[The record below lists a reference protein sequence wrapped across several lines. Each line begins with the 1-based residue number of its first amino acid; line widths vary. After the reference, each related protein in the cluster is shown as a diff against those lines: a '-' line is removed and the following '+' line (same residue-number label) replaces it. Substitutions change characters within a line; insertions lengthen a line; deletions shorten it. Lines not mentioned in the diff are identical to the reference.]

1 LCKTTNWEDKLKFV
15 GQLMREAIIMDDH
28 DNVENQGETK
38 EEPQVQRSFVLKRW
52 VVVATVLL
60 AALAIVATWSL
71 TRGSSQGS
79 IAGRPVPAP
88 PGESVPAPS
97 GGSPTGTTA
106 RAGET
111 VVTLSPEKLENA
123 QLKTAIVAE
132 QIDMPAEGS
141 AGIRT
146 TGTVESN
153 AYKEV
158 PVFPIAGGI
167 VRRIDVE
174 LGNSVVKGQTLATI
188 FSGELADAEAAYLKM
203 AAEVE
208 EHHQHHMRTIE
219 LVEIGA
225 ASREELEQ
233 TTRMRTNAEA
243 NLASARE
250 RLILLGLSEKQVD
263 EIRTTQKFSKPLI
276 AVESPGSGTLIGR
289 GVNTGEVVMMG
300 KEMFR
305 IANLS
310 SVWVIAQ
317 VYEKDFQ
324 AVRIGTPA
332 VITAAA
338 YSGRAFN
345 GRVSYIDPRV
355 DPQTRTAQIRVELA
369 NPREVLRLGMF
380 VDVNFNGAVQAATSP
395 QAVPTVPSSAV
406 QTIGS
411 KQIVFVA
418 TDQPGSFV
426 QREVSTGQEVNGILP
441 VYTGVNAGERV
452 VTEGSFLL
460 RAESLKLNPA
470 QSTSPASASSIPPV
484 DQSQIAA
491 RGSQSEPEVQA
502 VTVRVTDKGF
512 QPDRVELKR
521 GISARLTFVREIE
534 ETCATSVAIPE
545 FNIKRDLPVK
555 EPVVIDFLPAKAGV
569 FDFTCGMK
577 MLSGKIV
584 VR

>member
-1 LCKTTNWEDKLKFV
+1 
-15 GQLMREAIIMDDH
+15 MDDQ
-28 DNVENQGETK
+28 DNVENHGETK

-52 VVVATVLL
+52 VVVAIVLL
-60 AALAIVATWSL
+60 AALAIVAAWSL
-71 TRGSSQGS
+71 TRGSSQGP

-88 PGESVPAPS
+88 AEESVPGPD
-97 GGSPTGTTA
+97 GSPTGTAA
-106 RAGET
+106 RPGET
-111 VVTLSPEKLENA
+111 LVTLSPDKLANA
-123 QLKTAIVAE
+123 QLKIEVVVD
-132 QIDMPAEGS
+132 QMDMPAEGS
-141 AGIRT
+141 TGIRT

-158 PVFPIAGGI
+158 PVFPIVGGI

-188 FSGELADAEAAYLKM
+188 FSSELADAEAAYLKM

-233 TTRMRTNAEA
+233 TTRMRKNAEA

-263 EIRTTQKFSKPLI
+263 EIRIAQKISKPLI
-276 AVESPGSGTLIGR
+276 GVESPGSGTLIAR
-289 GVNTGEVVMMG
+289 SVNTGEVVMMG

-305 IANLS
+305 VADLS
-310 SVWVIAQ
+310 LVWVIAQ

-324 AVRIGTPA
+324 TVRIGTPA
-332 VITAAA
+332 LITASA
-338 YSGRAFN
+338 YPARAFK

-355 DPQTRTAQIRVELA
+355 DPQTRTAQVRVELA

-380 VDVNFNGAVQAATSP
+380 VDVNFSSAVQAVTSP
-395 QAVPTVPSSAV
+395 HAVPTVPGSAV
-406 QTIGS
+406 QTIGA

-426 QREVSTGQEVNGILP
+426 QREVSTGQEVNGMLP

-470 QSTSPASASSIPPV
+470 QSTSPASPSSIPPV

-491 RGSQSEPEVQA
+491 RGAQPEAGVQV
-502 VTVRVTDKGF
+502 VTVKVTDKGF

-521 GISARLTFVREIE
+521 GIPARLTFVREIE

-545 FNIKRDLPVK
+545 FSIKRDLPVK
-555 EPVVIDFLPAKAGV
+555 EPVVIEFLPAKAGV